1 MKKIQRLLILAAISL
16 IPTLII
22 WTAFFVRAKSI
33 WGIPLP
39 QAGMATIVSNYDG
52 PLYLVI
58 AKTFYN
64 PELIKWNF
72 QFPLPVEYYAAHF
85 PLFPALIR
93 IFSVLMGFPYAMLF
107 VTIAASILATY
118 FFYKFIRQY
127 QNEANSLFLTL
138 VFSIFP
144 ARWLIVKSVGS
155 AEPLLIAGIIASIY
169 YFQNKKYLL
178 AGLWGALAQ
187 LAKPPGILLF
197 VAYLFAIF
205 VPSVKN
211 AITTN
216 KNILKLVGIKK
227 YWPILF
233 IPLSLILVFSLFGL
247 QFKDFWVY
255 FHSGDNIHL
264 MFPPF
269 SVFNYSAPWVGTFW
283 LEEVVFVY
291 LLGILGVLKL
301 MTPFHSNKGDI
312 SASDAVIKEKDS
324 VVSWF
329 TGIFIFSI
337 LFVAHRDIVRYAL
350 PAVPFIIKAY
360 SNTLV
365 TKEFKIA
372 FAIIIIPIFLFSLA
386 YISQNTMPISN
397 WAPFL

>member
-1 MKKIQRLLILAAISL
+1 MKKIQRLILLALISI
-16 IPTLII
+16 IPTIFVWI
-22 WTAFFVRAKSI
+22 PFFARLSSL

-39 QAGMATIVSNYDG
+39 ASAGMATIVSNYDG
-52 PLYLVI
+52 PIYLVI
-58 AKTFYN
+58 AKSLYN
-64 PELIKWNF
+64 TEFIKWNF
-72 QFPLPVEYYAAHF
+72 QFPLPIEYYAAHF
-85 PLFPALIR
+85 PLFPFLIR
-93 IFSVLMGFPYAMLF
+93 LFSLFLGFPYAMLF
-107 VTIAASILATY
+107 ITVAASCLATY

-127 QNEANSLFLTL
+127 QNESNSLFLTL

-197 VAYLFAIF
+197 VAYLLAIL
-205 VPSVKN
+205 VP
-211 AITTN
+211 AIKIALTTN
-216 KNILKLVGIKK
+216 KNILKLVEIKK
-227 YWPILF
+227 YWPVLF

-247 QFKDFWVY
+247 QFKNFWAY
-255 FHSGDNIHL
+255 FNSGDNIHL

-269 SVFNYSAPWVGTFW
+269 SIFNYSAPWVGTFW
-283 LEEVVFVY
+283 LEEVVFIY
-291 LLGILGVLKL
+291 LLGVLGVLKL
-301 MTPFHSNKGDI
+301 M
-312 SASDAVIKEKDS
+312 KDKDY

-329 TGIFIFSI
+329 TGIFILSI

-360 SNTLV
+360 SNTLI

-372 FAIIIIPIFLFSLA
+372 FVIIIIPIFLFSLA
-386 YISQNTMPISN
+386 YISQNTMPVSN

>member
-1 MKKIQRLLILAAISL
+1 MKKIQRLLLIAAISL
-16 IPTLII
+16 IPTIFI
-22 WTAFFVRAKSI
+22 WITFFARVKSF

-39 QAGMATIVSNYDG
+39 ASAGMATIVSNYDG
-52 PLYLVI
+52 PIYMVI
-58 AKTFYN
+58 AKSLYN
-64 PELIKWNF
+64 PEFIKWNF
-72 QFPLPVEYYAAHF
+72 QFPLPLEYYAAHF
-85 PLFPALIR
+85 PLFPFLIR
-93 IFSVLMGFPYAMLF
+93 LFSIFLGFPYAMLF
-107 VTIAASILATY
+107 VTMTASILATY
-118 FFYKFIRQY
+118 FFYKFISQY
-127 QNEANSLFLTL
+127 QNESNSLFLTL

-155 AEPLLIAGIIASIY
+155 AEPLFIAGVIASIY
-169 YFQNKKYLL
+169 FFQNKKYLL
-178 AGLWGALAQ
+178 AGLWGVVAQ

-197 VAYLFAIF
+197 VAYLLAIL
-205 VPSVKN
+205 VPTIKSRVE
-211 AITTN
+211 
-216 KNILKLVGIKK
+216 IKK

-233 IPLSLILVFSLFGL
+233 IPLSLVLIFSLFGIQL
-247 QFKDFWVY
+247 KDFWAY

-283 LEEVVFVY
+283 LEEIVFIY

-301 MTPFHSNKGDI
+301 
-312 SASDAVIKEKDS
+312 VKDKDYI
-324 VVSWF
+324 VSWF
-329 TGIFIFSI
+329 TGIFILSI
-337 LFVAHRDIVRYAL
+337 IFVAHRDILRYAL

-360 SNTLV
+360 SNTLI

-372 FAIIIIPIFLFSLA
+372 FAVIIIPIFLFSLA

>member
-1 MKKIQRLLILAAISL
+1 MKKIQRFLLLAAISL
-16 IPTLII
+16 IPTIFI
-22 WTAFFVRAKSI
+22 WIVFFVKVRSF

-52 PLYLVI
+52 PIYLVI
-58 AKTFYN
+58 AKSLYN
-64 PELIKWNF
+64 PDLIGASF
-72 QFPLPVEYYAAHF
+72 QFPLPLEYYAAHF
-85 PLFPALIR
+85 PLFPFLIR
-93 IFSVLMGFPYAMLF
+93 IFSIFLGFPYAMLF
-107 VTIAASILATY
+107 VTVAASILATY
-118 FFYKFIRQY
+118 FFYKFIKQY
-127 QNEANSLFLTL
+127 QNDANSLFLTL

-144 ARWLIVKSVGS
+144 ARWLVVKSVGS

-187 LAKPPGILLF
+187 LAKPPGVLLF
-197 VAYLFAIF
+197 VAYALAIF
-205 VPSVKN
+205 VPLIKN

-216 KNILKLVGIKK
+216 KSVVNLIDVKK
-227 YWPILF
+227 YWPILL
-233 IPLSLILVFSLFGL
+233 IPFSLLLVFLLFKFQL
-247 QFKDFWVY
+247 KDFWAY

-283 LEEVVFVY
+283 LEEIILIY
-291 LLGILGVLKL
+291 LLGILGLLKL
-301 MTPFHSNKGDI
+301 
-312 SASDAVIKEKDS
+312 IKERDYTI
-324 VVSWF
+324 SWF
-329 TGIFIFSI
+329 VGIFVASI
-337 LFVAHRDIVRYAL
+337 LFVAHRDILRYAL

-360 SNTLV
+360 SNTLI

-372 FAIIIIPIFLFSLA
+372 FAVIIIPIFLFSLA
-386 YISQNTMPISN
+386 YISQNTMPVSN

>member
-1 MKKIQRLLILAAISL
+1 MKKVQRLLLLAVISV
-16 IPTLII
+16 IPTIFVWLP
-22 WTAFFVRAKSI
+22 FFARLRSF

-52 PLYLVI
+52 PIYLVI
-58 AKTFYN
+58 AKSLYN
-64 PELIKWNF
+64 PEFIKWNF
-72 QFPLPVEYYAAHF
+72 QFPLPLEYYAAHF
-85 PLFPALIR
+85 PLFPFLIR
-93 IFSVLMGFPYAMLF
+93 VFSVFIGFPYAMLF

-138 VFSIFP
+138 VFSVFP

-178 AGLWGALAQ
+178 AGLWGVVAQ

-197 VAYLFAIF
+197 VTYILAIL
-205 VPSVKN
+205 VP
-211 AITTN
+211 AI
-216 KNILKLVGIKK
+216 KSRVEIKK

-233 IPLSLILVFSLFGL
+233 IPLSLVLVFSLFGIQL
-247 QFKDFWVY
+247 KDFWAY
-255 FHSGDNIHL
+255 FHSGDNVHL

-283 LEEVVFVY
+283 LEEVVFIY

-301 MTPFHSNKGDI
+301 
-312 SASDAVIKEKDS
+312 IKDKDYI
-324 VVSWF
+324 VSWF
-329 TGIFIFSI
+329 AGIFILSI

-350 PAVPFIIKAY
+350 PVVPFIIKAY
-360 SNTLV
+360 SNTLI

-372 FAIIIIPIFLFSLA
+372 FAVITIPIFLFSLA

>member
-1 MKKIQRLLILAAISL
+1 MKKIQRLLLLLAISL
-16 IPTLII
+16 IPTILI
-22 WTAFFVRAKSI
+22 WTVFFVKVRSF

-52 PLYLVI
+52 PIYLVI
-58 AKTFYN
+58 AKSLYN
-64 PELIKWNF
+64 PDLIGASF
-72 QFPLPVEYYAAHF
+72 QFPLPLEYYAAHF

-93 IFSVLMGFPYAMLF
+93 LFSIFLGFPYAMLF
-107 VTIAASILATY
+107 ITVAASILATY

-127 QNEANSLFLTL
+127 QNESNSLFLTL

-155 AEPLLIAGIIASIY
+155 AEPLLIAGVIASIY
-169 YFQNKKYLL
+169 YFQNKKYLS

-197 VAYLFAIF
+197 VAYLFAILA
-205 VPSVKN
+205 PTIKSSV
-211 AITTN
+211 A
-216 KNILKLVGIKK
+216 IKK
-227 YWPILF
+227 YWPILL
-233 IPLSLILVFSLFGL
+233 IPLSLILVFSLFGIQL
-247 QFKDFWVY
+247 KDFWAY

-283 LEEVVFVY
+283 LEEIIFIY
-291 LLGILGVLKL
+291 LLGILGLLKL
-301 MTPFHSNKGDI
+301 
-312 SASDAVIKEKDS
+312 IKEKDYMI
-324 VVSWF
+324 SWF
-329 TGIFIFSI
+329 VGIFILSI
-337 LFVAHRDIVRYAL
+337 LFVAHRDILRYAL
-350 PAVPFIIKAY
+350 PVVPFIIKAY
-360 SNTLV
+360 SNTLI
-365 TKEFKIA
+365 TREFKIA
-372 FAIIIIPIFLFSLA
+372 FMIIIIPIFLFSLA

>member
-1 MKKIQRLLILAAISL
+1 MKKVQRLILLVAISL
-16 IPTLII
+16 IPTIFVWLP
-22 WTAFFVRAKSI
+22 FFARLKSI

-52 PLYLVI
+52 PIYLVI
-58 AKTFYN
+58 AKSLYN
-64 PELIKWNF
+64 TEFIKWNF
-72 QFPLPVEYYAAHF
+72 QFPLPLEYYAAHF
-85 PLFPALIR
+85 PLFPFLIR
-93 IFSVLMGFPYAMLF
+93 LFSLFLGFPYAMLF
-107 VTIAASILATY
+107 VTVAASILATY

-127 QNEANSLFLTL
+127 QDERNSIFLAL
-138 VFSIFP
+138 VFSMFP

-155 AEPLLIAGIIASIY
+155 AEPLFIAGIIASVY

-178 AGLWGALAQ
+178 AGLWGGFAQ

-197 VAYLFAIF
+197 VSYLFAILI
-205 VPSVKN
+205 PLIKN
-211 AITTN
+211 AVITN
-216 KNILKLVGIKK
+216 KNILKLMEIKK
-227 YWPILF
+227 YWPVFF
-233 IPLSLILVFSLFGL
+233 IPLALVLVFSLFGL
-247 QFKDFWVY
+247 QFKNFWAY
-255 FHSGDNIHL
+255 FNSGDNIHL

-269 SVFNYSAPWVGTFW
+269 SIFNYSAPWVGTFW
-283 LEEVVFVY
+283 LEEVVFIY

-301 MTPFHSNKGDI
+301 
-312 SASDAVIKEKDS
+312 IKDKDY

-329 TGIFIFSI
+329 TGIFILSI

-360 SNTLV
+360 SNTLI
-365 TKEFKIA
+365 TKEFKVA
-372 FAIIIIPIFLFSLA
+372 FIIIIIPIFLFSLS

>member
-1 MKKIQRLLILAAISL
+1 MKKIQRLILLALISIIPSIFVWIPFFARLKSL
-16 IPTLII
+16 
-22 WTAFFVRAKSI
+22 

-52 PLYLVI
+52 PIYLVI
-58 AKTFYN
+58 AKSLYN
-64 PELIKWNF
+64 TEFIKWNF
-72 QFPLPVEYYAAHF
+72 QFPLPIEYYAAHF
-85 PLFPALIR
+85 PLFPFLIR
-93 IFSVLMGFPYAMLF
+93 MFSLFLGFPYAMLF
-107 VTIAASILATY
+107 VTIAASVLATY

-127 QNEANSLFLTL
+127 HDERNSFFLTL
-138 VFSIFP
+138 VFSLFP

-155 AEPLLIAGIIASIY
+155 AEPLFIAGLVASIY

-178 AGLWGALAQ
+178 AGVWGALAQ
-187 LAKPPGILLF
+187 FAKPPGILLF
-197 VAYLFAIF
+197 VAYILTIF
-205 VPSVKN
+205 VPMIKN
-211 AITTN
+211 AITSN
-216 KNILKLVGIKK
+216 KNMLKWVEIRK
-227 YWPILF
+227 YWPILL
-233 IPLSLILVFSLFGL
+233 IPLALILVFSLFGL
-247 QFKDFWVY
+247 QFKNFWAY
-255 FHSGDNIHL
+255 FNSGDNIHL

-269 SVFNYSAPWVGTFW
+269 SIFNYSAPWVGTFW
-283 LEEVVFVY
+283 LEEVIFVY

-301 MTPFHSNKGDI
+301 
-312 SASDAVIKEKDS
+312 IKDKDS

-329 TGIFIFSI
+329 TGIFILSI
-337 LFVAHRDIVRYAL
+337 LFVAHRDILRYAL

-372 FAIIIIPIFLFSLA
+372 FAIIIIPIFLFSLS

>member
-1 MKKIQRLLILAAISL
+1 MKKIQKLLLLAAVSL
-16 IPTLII
+16 IPTIFI
-22 WTAFFVRAKSI
+22 WISFFVRVKSI
-33 WGIPLP
+33 WEIPLP

-52 PLYLVI
+52 PIYLVI
-58 AKTFYN
+58 AKSLYN
-64 PELIKWNF
+64 QEFIKWNF
-72 QFPLPVEYYAAHF
+72 QFPLPIEYYAAHF

-93 IFSVLMGFPYAMLF
+93 VFSVFIGFPYAMLF
-107 VTIAASILATY
+107 VTVTASVLATY

-138 VFSIFP
+138 VFSVFP

-155 AEPLLIAGIIASIY
+155 AEPLLIAGVIASIY

-197 VAYLFAIF
+197 VAYFLAIL
-205 VPSVKN
+205 VP
-211 AITTN
+211 AIKIALTTN
-216 KNILKLVGIKK
+216 KNILKMLEVKK

-233 IPLSLILVFSLFGL
+233 IPLSLVLVFSLFGIQL
-247 QFKDFWVY
+247 KDFWAY
-255 FHSGDNIHL
+255 FHSGDNVHL

-269 SVFNYSAPWVGTFW
+269 SIFNYSAPWVGTFW
-283 LEEVVFVY
+283 LEEVIFIY

-301 MTPFHSNKGDI
+301 
-312 SASDAVIKEKDS
+312 IKEKDS

-329 TGIFIFSI
+329 TGIFILSI
-337 LFVAHRDIVRYAL
+337 LFVAHRDILRYAL

-360 SNTLV
+360 ANTLV

-372 FAIIIIPIFLFSLA
+372 FAVIIIPIFLFSLA
-386 YISQNTMPISN
+386 YISQNIMPISN

>member
-1 MKKIQRLLILAAISL
+1 MKKIQRLILLALISI
-16 IPTLII
+16 IPTIFVWI
-22 WTAFFVRAKSI
+22 PFFARLSSL

-39 QAGMATIVSNYDG
+39 ASAGMATIVSNYDG
-52 PLYLVI
+52 PIYLVI
-58 AKTFYN
+58 AKSLYN
-64 PELIKWNF
+64 TEFIKWNF
-72 QFPLPVEYYAAHF
+72 QFPLPIEYYAAHF
-85 PLFPALIR
+85 PLFPFLIR
-93 IFSVLMGFPYAMLF
+93 LFSLFLGFPYAMLF
-107 VTIAASILATY
+107 ITVAASCLATY

-127 QNEANSLFLTL
+127 QNESNSLFLTL

-197 VAYLFAIF
+197 VAYLLAIL
-205 VPSVKN
+205 VP
-211 AITTN
+211 AIKIALTTN
-216 KNILKLVGIKK
+216 KNILKLVEIKK
-227 YWPILF
+227 YWPVLF

-247 QFKDFWVY
+247 QFKNFWAY
-255 FHSGDNIHL
+255 FNSGDNIHL

-269 SVFNYSAPWVGTFW
+269 SIFNYSAPWVGTFW
-283 LEEVVFVY
+283 LEEVVFIY
-291 LLGILGVLKL
+291 LLGVLGVLKL
-301 MTPFHSNKGDI
+301 M
-312 SASDAVIKEKDS
+312 KDKDY

-329 TGIFIFSI
+329 TGIFILSI

-360 SNTLV
+360 SNTLI

-372 FAIIIIPIFLFSLA
+372 FVIIIIPIFLFSLA

>member
-1 MKKIQRLLILAAISL
+1 MKKVQRLLLLAAISL
-16 IPTLII
+16 IPTIFI
-22 WTAFFVRAKSI
+22 WTAFFVRAKSL

-52 PLYLVI
+52 PIYLVI

-64 PELIKWNF
+64 PELIKANF

-85 PLFPALIR
+85 PLFPILIR
-93 IFSVLMGFPYAMLF
+93 IFSILLGFPYAMLF
-107 VTIAASILATY
+107 VTAASSILATY
-118 FFYKFIRQY
+118 FFHKFIRQY
-127 QNEANSLFLTL
+127 QNKENSLFLTL
-138 VFSIFP
+138 VFSVLP

-155 AEPLLIAGIIASIY
+155 TEPLFMAGIIASVY
-169 YFQNKKYLL
+169 FFQNKKYLA
-178 AGLWGALAQ
+178 AGFWGALAQ
-187 LAKPPGILLF
+187 LAKPPGIILF
-197 VAYLFAIF
+197 SAYLLAIF
-205 VPSVKN
+205 VPIIKT
-211 AITTN
+211 AIATN
-216 KNILKLVGIKK
+216 KNILKIIEIKK
-227 YWPILF
+227 YWPLLF
-233 IPLSLILVFSLFGL
+233 IPLSLFLVFSLFGIQL
-247 QFKDFWVY
+247 KDFWAY

-283 LEEVVFVY
+283 LEEIVFIY

-301 MTPFHSNKGDI
+301 
-312 SASDAVIKEKDS
+312 VKDKDYI
-324 VVSWF
+324 VSWF
-329 TGIFIFSI
+329 TGIFILSI
-337 LFVAHRDIVRYAL
+337 IFVAHRDILRYAL

-360 SNTLV
+360 SNTLI

-372 FAIIIIPIFLFSLA
+372 FAVIIIPIFLFSLA